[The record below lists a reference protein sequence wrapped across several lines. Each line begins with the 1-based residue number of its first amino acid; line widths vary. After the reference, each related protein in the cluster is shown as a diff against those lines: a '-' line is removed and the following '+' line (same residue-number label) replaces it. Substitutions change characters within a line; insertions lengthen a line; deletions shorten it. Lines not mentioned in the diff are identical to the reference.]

1 MDVAEKHKLLLLAA
15 KAELW
20 DGLEED
26 EVFGVL
32 RLALA
37 ETASGRTCNPPVI
50 PAGIVGRVLK
60 DDSKCPMAV
69 IFFQAQ
75 HRLSCSASTE

>member
-1 MDVAEKHKLLLLAA
+1 MPVDKAGLQALVRREAVDVAEKHKLLLLVA

-26 EVFGVL
+26 EVLGVL

-37 ETASGRTCNPPVI
+37 ETASGRTCT
-50 PAGIVGRVLK
+50 LH
-60 DDSKCPMAV
+60 
-69 IFFQAQ
+69 QAQ
-75 HRLSCSASTE
+75 QAQQGGCRRMTESALWL